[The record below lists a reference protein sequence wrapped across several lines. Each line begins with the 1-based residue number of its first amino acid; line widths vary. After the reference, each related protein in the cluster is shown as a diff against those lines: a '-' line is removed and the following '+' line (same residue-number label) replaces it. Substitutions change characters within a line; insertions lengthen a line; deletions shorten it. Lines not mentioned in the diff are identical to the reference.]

1 MITKGKEFQIT
12 TLQRE
17 DLEYEGF
24 ISENVSDETMEEIAR
39 RIRYCIMDTYWEVL
53 HSYCNSH
60 GIKSKL
66 DLCEKVDAILIKKY
80 PGKYIIKSRITAD
93 INETPEEYQDEFNA
107 LYDQLENEYLNN
119 EK

>member
-1 MITKGKEFQIT
+1 MITQGKEFQIT
-12 TLQRE
+12 ALQRE
-17 DLEYEGF
+17 DLELEGF
-24 ISENVSDETMEEIAR
+24 ISENVSDATMEEIAR

-66 DLCEKVDAILIKKY
+66 DLCEDVDAILIKKY
-80 PGKYIIKSRITAD
+80 PGKNIIKCKAPGDLYEIA
-93 INETPEEYQDEFNA
+93 EEYQDEFNA